1 MDFFED
7 AYFNIIDIAV
17 ISIILISCV
26 VATFRGFVKETFSI
40 VSWLI
45 ALIVAFQLYEKFK
58 LELVQYIS
66 QKVIVDVIAF
76 GFPFLT
82 TLFISNLISNWLS
95 PKFSVPGLLI
105 FDKLFGLIFGI
116 TRGVLFVLLLYLGFT
131 YLLGKEKSLPSII
144 LEAYTFNY
152 VKKTASVLVSFIAKN
167 KSFENHKIIDI
178 DTEVLTEDKLL
189 KDR

>member
-1 MDFFED
+1 MEFFEN
-7 AYFNIIDIAV
+7 AYFNIIDIIV

-26 VATFRGFVKETFSI
+26 VATFRGFIKETFSI

-45 ALIVAFQLYEKFK
+45 SLIIAFQLYERFK
-58 LELVQYIS
+58 LELVEYIS

-82 TLFISNLISNWLS
+82 TLFISNLISSWLS
-95 PKFSVPGLLI
+95 PKFSLPGLLI

-116 TRGVLFVLLLYLGFT
+116 TRGILFVLLLYLGFT

-152 VKKTASVLVSFIAKN
+152 IKKTANILGDFIIKN
-167 KSFENHKIIDI
+167 KSHEDNKIIDI
-178 DTEVLTEDKLL
+178 DAEVLTEDKLL

>member
-1 MDFFED
+1 MDFFEN
-7 AYFNIIDIAV
+7 AYFNIIDIVV

-131 YLLGKEKSLPSII
+131 YLLGKEKSLPSTM

-152 VKKTASVLVSFIAKN
+152 VKKTANVLVSFIARN
-167 KSFENHKIIDI
+167 KSFEDNKIIDI

>member
-1 MDFFED
+1 M
-7 AYFNIIDIAV
+7 
-17 ISIILISCV
+17 
-26 VATFRGFVKETFSI
+26 
-40 VSWLI
+40 
-45 ALIVAFQLYEKFK
+45 
-58 LELVQYIS
+58 
-66 QKVIVDVIAF
+66 
-76 GFPFLT
+76 
-82 TLFISNLISNWLS
+82 SNWLS

-131 YLLGKEKSLPSII
+131 YLLGKEKSLPTII

-152 VKKTASVLVSFIAKN
+152 VKKTANVLVSFIAKN
-167 KSFENHKIIDI
+167 KSFEDNKIIDI

>member
-1 MDFFED
+1 MDFFENV
-7 AYFNIIDIAV
+7 YFNIIDILV

-40 VSWLI
+40 ISWLI
-45 ALIVAFQLYEKFK
+45 ALIVAFQLYERFK

-66 QKVIVDVIAF
+66 QKVIVDIVAF

-82 TLFISNLISNWLS
+82 TLFISNLISSWLS

-105 FDKLFGLIFGI
+105 FDKLFGLMFGV
-116 TRGVLFVLLLYLGFT
+116 TRGILFVLLLYLGVT

-152 VKKTASVLVSFIAKN
+152 IKKTANVLGNFIIKN
-167 KSFENHKIIDI
+167 KSYEDNKIIDI
-178 DTEVLTEDKLL
+178 NSEVLMEDKLL

>member
-1 MDFFED
+1 MEFFENT
-7 AYFNIIDIAV
+7 YFNVIDIIV

-26 VATFRGFVKETFSI
+26 VAAFRGFVKETFSI
-40 VSWLI
+40 VSWLF
-45 ALIVAFQLYEKFK
+45 ALIVALQLYERFK
-58 LELVQYIS
+58 LELIDYIT
-66 QKVIVDVIAF
+66 QKVIVDIVAF

-82 TLFISNLISNWLS
+82 TLFISNLISSWLS

-116 TRGVLFVLLLYLGFT
+116 FRGLLFVVLLYLGLI

-144 LEAYTFNY
+144 IEAYTFKY
-152 VKKTASVLVSFIAKN
+152 VKITSDVLSNSISKRKLPRN
-167 KSFENHKIIDI
+167 KKKLDI
-178 DTEVLTEDKLL
+178 NTELLTEDELL

>member
-1 MDFFED
+1 MEFFENT
-7 AYFNIIDIAV
+7 YFNVIDIIV

-40 VSWLI
+40 ASWII
-45 ALIVAFQLYEKFK
+45 ALIIAFQLYEKFK

-152 VKKTASVLVSFIAKN
+152 VKKTASVLVNFIAKN
-167 KSFENHKIIDI
+167 KSFEDHKIIDI

>member
-1 MDFFED
+1 MDFFEN
-7 AYFNIIDIAV
+7 AYFNIIDIIV

-131 YLLGKEKSLPSII
+131 YLLGKEKNLPSII

-152 VKKTASVLVSFIAKN
+152 VKKTADVLVSFIAKN
-167 KSFENHKIIDI
+167 KSFEDNKIIDI
-178 DTEVLTEDKLL
+178 NTEVLTKDKLL

>member
-1 MDFFED
+1 MDFFEN
-7 AYFNIIDIAV
+7 AYFNIIDIIV

-40 VSWLI
+40 ISWLI
-45 ALIVAFQLYEKFK
+45 ALIVAFQLYERFK

-66 QKVIVDVIAF
+66 QKVIVDIVAF

-82 TLFISNLISNWLS
+82 TLFISNLISSWLS

-105 FDKLFGLIFGI
+105 FDKLFGLMFGV
-116 TRGVLFVLLLYLGFT
+116 TRGILFVLLLYLGVT

-152 VKKTASVLVSFIAKN
+152 IKKTANVLGNFIIKN
-167 KSFENHKIIDI
+167 KSYEDNKIIDI
-178 DTEVLTEDKLL
+178 DSEVLMEDKLL

>member
-1 MDFFED
+1 MDFFEN
-7 AYFNIIDIAV
+7 AYFNIIDILV

-26 VATFRGFVKETFSI
+26 VATFRGFVKEIFSI
-40 VSWLI
+40 ISWLI
-45 ALIVAFQLYEKFK
+45 ALIVAFQLYERFK

-66 QKVIVDVIAF
+66 QKVIVDIVAF
-76 GFPFLT
+76 GFPFLA
-82 TLFISNLISNWLS
+82 TLFISNLISSWLS

-105 FDKLFGLIFGI
+105 FDKLFGLIFGV
-116 TRGVLFVLLLYLGFT
+116 TRGILFVLLLYLGVT

-152 VKKTASVLVSFIAKN
+152 IKKTANVLGNFIIKN
-167 KSFENHKIIDI
+167 KSYEDNKIIDI
-178 DTEVLTEDKLL
+178 DSEVLMEDKLL

>member
-1 MDFFED
+1 MDFFENT
-7 AYFNIIDIAV
+7 YFNVIDIIV

-40 VSWLI
+40 VSWLF
-45 ALIVAFQLYEKFK
+45 ALIVALQLYERFK
-58 LELVQYIS
+58 LELIDYIT
-66 QKVIVDVIAF
+66 QKVIVDIVAF

-82 TLFISNLISNWLS
+82 SLFISNLISSWLS
-95 PKFSVPGLLI
+95 PKFSVAGLLI

-116 TRGVLFVLLLYLGFT
+116 FRGLLFVVLLYLGLI

-144 LEAYTFNY
+144 IEAYTFKY
-152 VKKTASVLVSFIAKN
+152 VKITSDVLSGFISKRKLPGNKKN
-167 KSFENHKIIDI
+167 MDVN
-178 DTEVLTEDKLL
+178 TELLTEDELL

>member
-7 AYFNIIDIAV
+7 AYFNIIDIVV

-40 VSWLI
+40 ISWLI
-45 ALIVAFQLYEKFK
+45 ALIVAFQLYERFK

-66 QKVIVDVIAF
+66 QKVIVDIVAF

-82 TLFISNLISNWLS
+82 TLFISNLISSWLS

-105 FDKLFGLIFGI
+105 FDKLFGLMFGV
-116 TRGVLFVLLLYLGFT
+116 TRGILFVLLLYLGVT

-152 VKKTASVLVSFIAKN
+152 IKKTANVLGNFIIKN
-167 KSFENHKIIDI
+167 KSYEDNKIIDI
-178 DTEVLTEDKLL
+178 DSELLMEDKLL

>member
-1 MDFFED
+1 MDFFENV
-7 AYFNIIDIAV
+7 YFNIIDILV

-40 VSWLI
+40 ISWLI
-45 ALIVAFQLYEKFK
+45 ALIVAFQLYERFK

-66 QKVIVDVIAF
+66 QKVIVDIVAF

-82 TLFISNLISNWLS
+82 TLFISNLISSWLS

-105 FDKLFGLIFGI
+105 FDKLFGLIFGV
-116 TRGVLFVLLLYLGFT
+116 TRGILFVLLLYLGVT

-152 VKKTASVLVSFIAKN
+152 IKKTANVLGNFIIKKKLYEDN
-167 KSFENHKIIDI
+167 KIIDI
-178 DTEVLTEDKLL
+178 NSEVLMEDKLL

>member
-1 MDFFED
+1 MEFFENT
-7 AYFNIIDIAV
+7 YFNVIDIIV
-17 ISIILISCV
+17 ISIILISSV

-40 VSWLI
+40 VSWLF
-45 ALIVAFQLYEKFK
+45 ALIVALQLYERFK
-58 LELVQYIS
+58 LELIDYIT
-66 QKVIVDVIAF
+66 QKVIVDIVAF

-82 TLFISNLISNWLS
+82 TLFISNLISSWLS

-116 TRGVLFVLLLYLGFT
+116 FRGLLFVVLLYLGLI

-144 LEAYTFNY
+144 IEAYTFKY
-152 VKKTASVLVSFIAKN
+152 VKITSDVLSGFISKRKLPRNKKN
-167 KSFENHKIIDI
+167 MDI
-178 DTEVLTEDKLL
+178 NTELLTEDELL

>member
-1 MDFFED
+1 MEFFEN
-7 AYFNIIDIAV
+7 AYFNIIDIIV

-45 ALIVAFQLYEKFK
+45 SLIIAFQLYERFK
-58 LELVQYIS
+58 LELVEYIS

-82 TLFISNLISNWLS
+82 TLFISSLISSWLS
-95 PKFSVPGLLI
+95 PKFSLPGLLI
-105 FDKLFGLIFGI
+105 FDKLVGLIFGI
-116 TRGVLFVLLLYLGFT
+116 TRGILFVLLLYLGFT

-144 LEAYTFNY
+144 LEAHTFNY
-152 VKKTASVLVSFIAKN
+152 IKKTANILGDFIIKN
-167 KSFENHKIIDI
+167 KSYEDNKIIDI
-178 DTEVLTEDKLL
+178 DAEVLTEDKLL

>member
-1 MDFFED
+1 MEFFENT
-7 AYFNIIDIAV
+7 YFNIIDIIV
-17 ISIILISCV
+17 ISIISISCV

-40 VSWLI
+40 ISWLF
-45 ALIVAFQLYEKFK
+45 ALIVALQLYERFK
-58 LELVQYIS
+58 LELIDYIT
-66 QKVIVDVIAF
+66 QKVIVDIFAF

-116 TRGVLFVLLLYLGFT
+116 FRGLLFVILLYLGLI

-144 LEAYTFNY
+144 IEAYTFKY
-152 VKKTASVLVSFIAKN
+152 VKITSDILSGFISKRKLPGNKKN
-167 KSFENHKIIDI
+167 MDI
-178 DTEVLTEDKLL
+178 NTELLTEDELL